1 VSAPPSGPGA
11 DPAGLSPAAS
21 SPAGLSPAASSPAGP
36 APARPLPAGPA
47 LAGPAPA
54 GSAPA
59 GSAPVPSVR
68 SAAPVAPARPGGR
81 ARAARMWAG
90 LGSPHVRRVVLTGFG
105 GSALLALGSL
115 GAGAPPVY
123 DPVKRTPV
131 IAVLRDGV
139 GETAAL
145 AFVYVGLA
153 VLGMAWLH
161 LGRSIRRREDGTD
174 TRRLLRVAAL
184 WGAPLVVCVPLFSR
198 DLYAYAAQAQIA
210 HAGLDPYA
218 VGPVSLPGP
227 FLDEI
232 SGMWVDA
239 PAPYGPLWL
248 GLGRA
253 VATVAGDRVVTTV
266 LAMRLLAVLG
276 VVLTAWFLPR
286 LARSAGGDPRL
297 AVWLGVANPLVLVHF
312 VAGGHNDALMVGL
325 VIAGLSVAIDAKD
338 ERWVAAGVALCS
350 AAVLVK
356 APAGLAIGFLAW
368 VWLRHLRG
376 RRWPVVQ
383 ACARTGAVAVVTLV
397 VITAMTG
404 LGFGWINQLGGAGAV
419 ITWVSIPTG
428 LGLLASI
435 PLGVDDIITSENP
448 VIQAFR
454 LGGQVVMLGVVFWLW
469 LRARRTPA
477 GWVAG
482 TGLAMLVLVVL
493 GPVVQPWYVL
503 WGLTVLAATRLSPRM
518 LLVAAGAS
526 FWLSMMI
533 APQGSNLFLEPGPVV
548 AMTLAAVAATL
559 GVLGQPDPVPAPR
572 AEPEREPVAS
582 VP

>member
-1 VSAPPSGPGA
+1 MTAAPPAAAAEVVPGRLA
-11 DPAGLSPAAS
+11 RVAAGW
-21 SPAGLSPAASSPAGP
+21 
-36 APARPLPAGPA
+36 
-47 LAGPAPA
+47 
-54 GSAPA
+54 
-59 GSAPVPSVR
+59 
-68 SAAPVAPARPGGR
+68 
-81 ARAARMWAG
+81 WAG
-90 LGSPHVRRVVLTGFG
+90 LGTPHVRKVVLTGAG

-131 IAVLRDGV
+131 ISFLRDGV
-139 GETAAL
+139 GEQVAL

-161 LGRSIRRREDGTD
+161 LGRSLRRGEDGTD

-232 SGMWVDA
+232 SGMWVDT

-266 LAMRLLAVLG
+266 LALRLLAVLG
-276 VVLTAWFLPR
+276 VVLTACFLPR
-286 LARSAGGDPRL
+286 LARAAGGDPRL

-325 VIAGLSVAIDAKD
+325 LVAGLAVAVEARD
-338 ERWVAAGVALCS
+338 ERWVAAGVALCA

-368 VWLRHLRG
+368 VWARHLAG
-376 RRWPVVQ
+376 RRWAIVH
-383 ACARTGAVAVVTLV
+383 ACVRTGLVAVATMA
-397 VITAMTG
+397 VITGATG
-404 LGFGWINQLGGAGAV
+404 LGFGWINQLNAPGAV
-419 ITWVSIPTG
+419 ITWVSVPTG

-435 PLGVDDIITSENP
+435 PLGVDDIITSKNP
-448 VIQAFR
+448 VIDAFR
-454 LGGQVVMLGVVFWLW
+454 VGGQVVTLVVVLWIW
-469 LRARRTPA
+469 LRARLTPT

-482 TGLAMLVLVVL
+482 TGLALLALVFL

-503 WGLTVLAATRLSPRM
+503 WGLTVLAATRLPGKVV
-518 LLVAAGAS
+518 LVAAGAS

-548 AMTLAAVAATL
+548 AMALAAVAGTL
-559 GVLGQPDPVPAPR
+559 AVLGQPDPVPSAAR
-572 AEPEREPVAS
+572 AEAGREPVAS
-582 VP
+582 RP

>member
-1 VSAPPSGPGA
+1 MT
-11 DPAGLSPAAS
+11 AA
-21 SPAGLSPAASSPAGP
+21 A
-36 APARPLPAGPA
+36 
-47 LAGPAPA
+47 
-54 GSAPA
+54 
-59 GSAPVPSVR
+59 VR
-68 SAAPVAPARPGGR
+68 DSRL
-81 ARAARMWAG
+81 ARAATARWTG
-90 LGSPHVRRVVLTGFG
+90 WGTDHVRRTVLIGFG

-131 IAVLRDGV
+131 IAVLRDGI
-139 GETAAL
+139 GERVAL

-161 LGRSIRRREDGTD
+161 LGRSLRRGEAGTD
-174 TRRLLRVAAL
+174 TGRLLRTAAL

-210 HAGLDPYA
+210 RAGLDPYS

-232 SGMWVDA
+232 SGMWVDT

-276 VVLTAWFLPR
+276 VLLTARYLPR
-286 LARSAGGDPRL
+286 LAVAAGGDPRV
-297 AVWLGVANPLVLVHF
+297 AVWLGVANPLLLVHF

-325 VIAGLSVAIDAKD
+325 VVAGMAVAIEATD
-338 ERWVAAGVALCS
+338 ERWVAAGVALCA

-356 APAGLAIGFLAW
+356 APAVIAIGFLVW
-368 VWLRHLRG
+368 VWAKHLRG
-376 RRWPVVQ
+376 RAVLLN
-383 ACARTGAVAVVTLV
+383 ACARTGAVALATLAL
-397 VITAMTG
+397 ITWATG
-404 LGFGWINQLGGAGAV
+404 LDFGWINQLNASGAV
-419 ITWVSIPTG
+419 ITWVSVPTG
-428 LGLLASI
+428 LGLLTSI

-448 VIQAFR
+448 VIVAFR
-454 LGGQVVMLGVVFWLW
+454 TAGQVATAAVVLWLW
-469 LRARRTPA
+469 WRSRRIPA

-482 TGLAMLVLVVL
+482 TGLALLVVVFL

-503 WGLTVLAATRLSPRM
+503 WGLTLLAATPLSRRVWPW
-518 LLVAAGAS
+518 LAGGS

-533 APQGSNLFLEPGPVV
+533 APQGSNLFLEIGPVI
-548 AMTLAAVAATL
+548 AMAVAAVAATL
-559 GVLGQPDPVPAPR
+559 AVLGPDADGTADEQPAA
-572 AEPEREPVAS
+572 AEPEALAAPR
-582 VP
+582 

>member
-1 VSAPPSGPGA
+1 MTAAGA
-11 DPAGLSPAAS
+11 DR
-21 SPAGLSPAASSPAGP
+21 GP
-36 APARPLPAGPA
+36 L
-47 LAGPAPA
+47 
-54 GSAPA
+54 
-59 GSAPVPSVR
+59 
-68 SAAPVAPARPGGR
+68 
-81 ARAARMWAG
+81 ARAAARWWAG
-90 LGSPHVRRVVLTGFG
+90 LGSPHVRRVVLTGAG

-123 DPVKRTPV
+123 DPVRRTPV
-131 IAVLRDGV
+131 IALLRDGI
-139 GETAAL
+139 GETVAL

-153 VLGMAWLH
+153 VLGMAWLY
-161 LGRSIRRREDGTD
+161 LGRSLRRGEDGTD

-210 HAGLDPYA
+210 QAGLDPYS

-227 FLDEI
+227 FLDQI
-232 SGMWVDA
+232 SGMWVDT

-253 VATVAGDRVVTTV
+253 VATVTGDRVVTTV
-266 LAMRLLAVLG
+266 LALRLLAVLG

-286 LARSAGGDPRL
+286 LARAAGGDPRV
-297 AVWLGVANPLVLVHF
+297 AVWLGVANPLTLVHF

-325 VIAGLSVAIDAKD
+325 MVAGLAVAIEATE
-338 ERWVAAGVALCS
+338 ERWVAAGVALCA

-356 APAGLAIGFLAW
+356 APAVLAIGFLAW
-368 VWLRHLRG
+368 VWARHLPG
-376 RRWPVVQ
+376 RWALVN
-383 ACARTGAVAVVTLV
+383 ACARTGLVAVATLA
-397 VITAMTG
+397 VITATTG
-404 LGFGWINQLGGAGAV
+404 LGFGWINQLNASGAV
-419 ITWVSIPTG
+419 ITWVSVPTG

-435 PLGVDDIITSENP
+435 PLGVTDIITSQNP
-448 VIQAFR
+448 VIQGFR
-454 LGGQVVMLGVVFWLW
+454 TAGQVVMVGVVLRLW
-469 LRARRTPA
+469 LRAGRTRT

-482 TGLAMLVLVVL
+482 TGLALLVLVFL

-503 WGLTVLAATRLSPRM
+503 WGLTALAATRLTRRVW
-518 LLVAAGAS
+518 LVTAGGS

-548 AMTLAAVAATL
+548 AMALAALAGTLA
-559 GVLGQPDPVPAPR
+559 VLGQPDPDPAPPPVPR
-572 AEPEREPVAS
+572 AGPDREPVAC

>member
-1 VSAPPSGPGA
+1 MRV
-11 DPAGLSPAAS
+11 PAAV
-21 SPAGLSPAASSPAGP
+21 
-36 APARPLPAGPA
+36 RTRYVA
-47 LAGPAPA
+47 L
-54 GSAPA
+54 
-59 GSAPVPSVR
+59 
-68 SAAPVAPARPGGR
+68 GGE
-81 ARAARMWAG
+81 
-90 LGSPHVRRVVLTGFG
+90 HVRRVVLTGFG

-123 DPVKRTPV
+123 DPVRRTPV

-139 GETAAL
+139 GEQVAL
-145 AFVYVGLA
+145 AFVYLGLA

-161 LGRSIRRREDGTD
+161 LGRSLRRGEDGTD

-184 WGAPLVVCVPLFSR
+184 WAAPLVVCVPLFSR

-210 HAGLDPYA
+210 HAGLDPYS

-232 SGMWVDA
+232 SGMWVDT

-286 LARSAGGDPRL
+286 LARAAGGDPRT
-297 AVWLGVANPLVLVHF
+297 AVWLGIANPLTLVHF

-325 VIAGLSVAIDAKD
+325 TVAGLAIAIDATD
-338 ERWVAAGVALCS
+338 TRWVAAGVALCA

-356 APAGLAIGFLAW
+356 APAVVAIAFLGW
-368 VWLRHLRG
+368 VWARHLTG
-376 RRWPVVQ
+376 RWALVR
-383 ACARTGAVAVVTLV
+383 ACACTAGVALGTLAVITGA
-397 VITAMTG
+397 TG
-404 LGFGWINQLGGAGAV
+404 LGFGWVNQLNAPGAV

-435 PLGVDDIITSENP
+435 PLGISDIITSENP
-448 VIQAFR
+448 VIAGFR
-454 LGGQVVMLGVVFWLW
+454 TGGQVATAATLFWLW
-469 LRARRTPA
+469 LRAGRTRT

-482 TGLAMLVLVVL
+482 TGLALLALVFL

-503 WGLTVLAATRLSPRM
+503 WGLTVYAATRVSPRVV
-518 LLVAAGAS
+518 LLAAGGS

-533 APQGSNLFLEPGPVV
+533 APQGSNLFLETGPVLAMGAAAIV
-548 AMTLAAVAATL
+548 ATLA
-559 GVLGQPDPVPAPR
+559 VLGSGQAADQVEVR
-572 AEPEREPVAS
+572 DDREPVAS
-582 VP
+582 LP